1 MSDEIHGHQGAVAVT
16 GDTDAVR
23 VDHTEPHAFIDS
35 GLGIGDELLEV
46 GVVGFPGITD
56 DRERSVVDDGITGEQ
71 EKAILAQ
78 AGEGFLGADNLA
90 GNRGLGVIER
100 IGIKN
105 GRDPRALLVAGWSVK
120 GEGQVQTVGALVGDE
135 ALLDGAHFGSGV
147 WDAGQGDGGGS
158 EDGFAVGRIARWAEG
173 ARKGV
178 RRIGWGLMPG
188 EEGFRTGSGEGKET
202 LEAVLIAAE
211 EPFCF

>member
-1 MSDEIHGHQGAVAVT
+1 MSDEIHGHHGAVAVT

-23 VDHTEPHAFIDS
+23 VDNTEAHALIDS
-35 GLGIGDELLEV
+35 GPGISDELLEV

-100 IGIKN
+100 ISIKN
-105 GRDPRALLVAGWSVK
+105 GGEPRALLVTGWSVK
-120 GEGQVQTVGALVGDE
+120 GEGQVQTV
-135 ALLDGAHFGSGV
+135 
-147 WDAGQGDGGGS
+147 
-158 EDGFAVGRIARWAEG
+158 AR
-173 ARKGV
+173 
-178 RRIGWGLMPG
+178 L
-188 EEGFRTGSGEGKET
+188 
-202 LEAVLIAAE
+202 
-211 EPFCF
+211 